1 MQVSDQ
7 IGHRLRLDLEAR
19 HGWCFT
25 ADDLVHQHGI
35 LALICDPNKFGTHK
49 ALTGEA
55 MATGAVDAEQ
65 LPAMVGGAWK
75 IEAGAYVGIL
85 AGVAQHPKHENNAS
99 CGCQHNEG
107 CDETTTSFRLFSC
120 S

>member
-1 MQVSDQ
+1 MLFETGDRENSRHVVQVSDQ

-25 ADDLVHQHGI
+25 ADDLVHEHGI
-35 LALICDPNKFGTHK
+35 LALLCDANKFWANK
-49 ALTGEA
+49 PLPGEA

-75 IEAGAYVGIL
+75 IEAGAYIGIL
-85 AGVAQHPKHENNAS
+85 AGIAQHPKHENNAS
-99 CGCQHNEG
+99 
-107 CDETTTSFRLFSC
+107 
-120 S
+120 